1 MRKLTAKMATQIS
14 EPGRYGGGGGHYLIV
29 APTGTKPWVQRVRMN
44 GKPTD
49 KGSAVAER

>member
-14 EPGRYGGGGGHYLIV
+14 EPGRYGGGASLYLIV
-29 APTGTKPWVQRVRMN
+29 APTGTKSWVQRVWMN

-49 KGSAVAER
+49 KGSAVAGR